1 MSLFLNF
8 HHNKP
13 MFMKT
18 NRRRFMTTSAVAAA
32 GISMGHQVF
41 AVPSIIKKYNQND
54 TVRMGFIG

>member
-1 MSLFLNF
+1 
-8 HHNKP
+8 
-13 MFMKT
+13 MKT

-41 AVPSIIKKYNQND
+41 AAPSIIKKYNQND